1 MNTNNF
7 DDLRDAIVDILE
19 NIKVDNTLDESLLK
33 NLREK
38 TNSFAINYSDEMS
51 SISALI
57 QEIAIKDKIIY
68 ESDRSKKKLE
78 ALYEN
83 LYHSYKALS
92 DAQEAIL
99 THNRLLHNLVFNEI
113 RFWE

>member
-1 MNTNNF
+1 MNVNNF
-7 DDLRDAIVDILE
+7 DDLSEAINDVLT
-19 NIKVDNTLDESLLK
+19 NIKADNSHDQEFLYALRLK
-33 NLREK
+33 A
-38 TNSFAINYSDEMS
+38 NSFAINYSDEMS

-57 QEIAIKDKIIY
+57 QEIKIKDETIY
-68 ESDRSKKKLE
+68 ELTKSKKKLE

-92 DAQEAIL
+92 DAQETIL